1 MTTENR
7 TPSNV
12 GWRRWRRNAHFRHL
26 ALCHSLVVALL
37 FQSLSCPLTLLA
49 ADDEATLSLEA
60 KLDQKGT
67 IILRDASL
75 VEWLFAI
82 QKEWGIDIVVGNEL
96 QREVV
101 NGAFTDTTL
110 REVLNSILIS
120 RGYGYRQVGKSL
132 LIVRLDD
139 LTIKPDQRTVLLPLD
154 LLNPQEVES
163 SIQLLLSQQGQ
174 VQSIPSSRS
183 LFIIDTPEVIER
195 VRKFLNELEA
205 NAQRTQDR
213 ERERLNPQQ
222 SQFPGQG
229 DPGQPP
235 LGSDGTPGVNVV
247 EVEEL
252 LDVFRPQYI
261 TAAALAETIQS
272 LVPDAR
278 VTANTEENKV
288 IVAASP
294 AGIEATNRLL
304 ARLDV
309 PRKQVRITAY
319 MYDVNVKVLEKLGF
333 NWSHAGKGRIDGSG
347 DPQSLLSFN
356 NSNFAT
362 SAPAAAAASTGGTTG
377 APTTGTT
384 GGTAAPAAAAAA
396 TAVGGLITLSN
407 LSRHFD
413 LTAVIQALEQTD
425 GARLLARPNIMAYD
439 RTEATFSS
447 VQEIPVQQLT
457 QTQQGGNIGTTQFRE
472 AGISLTVVPNIMDDN
487 SVVLQV
493 TPQFSVLNGFNNGQP
508 IIDRRTAT
516 TRLQLRDGE
525 TSVIGGL
532 VRRNEIETTM
542 GVPGIMHWKY
552 LGVFFRNHN
561 TTITESELVVFIRA
575 EVVDV
580 GYQGDTRDIMAQSTV
595 NELLEQIPHATPA
608 PVIASCCDPYCPY
621 HNPRPRYTGDYA
633 GVQPVHS
640 YEYYHST
647 PTQPNETI
655 PTPADPAT
663 EPTPQVVPNSTLP
676 VQPTLDNTNIEIPP
690 PVIIDEMARRYQRFR
705 TNVARLPDVRQ
716 VTPRQGEHPPTV
728 VLPYRQASNIPNGNN
743 YRAATSA
750 MRTPPTNAAGS
761 FNR

>member
-1 MTTENR
+1 MTTEIR
-7 TPSNV
+7 TSGRV
-12 GWRRWRRNAHFRHL
+12 GWWRWATNARIRQL

-37 FQSLSCPLTLLA
+37 FQSLSCPLTLFA
-49 ADDEATLSLEA
+49 ADDDASLSLEA

-195 VRKFLNELEA
+195 VRKFLAELEA

-213 ERERLNPQQ
+213 ERERLNAQQ
-222 SQFPGQG
+222 SPFPAQS
-229 DPGQPP
+229 DPGQPQI
-235 LGSDGTPGVNVV
+235 GTGVNVV
-247 EVEEL
+247 EVEEHVE
-252 LDVFRPQYI
+252 VFRPQYL

-272 LVPDAR
+272 LVVDAR
-278 VTANTEENKV
+278 VTPNTEENKV
-288 IVAASP
+288 IIAATP
-294 AGIEATNRLL
+294 AGIEATKRLL

-333 NWSHAGKGRIDGSG
+333 NWSHTGRGRIDGSG
-347 DPQSLLSFN
+347 DPQSLLNFN

-362 SAPAAAAASTGGTTG
+362 AAPAAPASTGTPA

-384 GGTAAPAAAAAA
+384 TGAATTGAAAAA

-407 LSRHFD
+407 FSRHFD

-439 RTEATFSS
+439 RTEASFSS

-472 AGISLTVVPNIMDDN
+472 AGITLTVTPNIMDDN

-493 TPQFSVLNGFNNGQP
+493 TPAFSVLNGFNNGQP

-552 LGVFFRNHN
+552 LGVFFRNHS

-580 GYQGDTRDIMAQSTV
+580 GFQGDTRDIMAQSTV

-621 HNPRPRYTGDYA
+621 HNPRPRYTGDFE
-633 GVQPVHS
+633 GEQPVHS

-647 PTQPNETI
+647 PPQSSETV
-655 PTPADPAT
+655 PQPADPAM
-663 EPTPQVVPNSTLP
+663 ESAPSVAPALPLP
-676 VQPTLDNTNIEIPP
+676 VQPTLNNSNIEIPP
-690 PVIIDEMARRYQRFR
+690 PVIIDEMARRYQQNRA
-705 TNVARLPDVRQ
+705 NIARLPDVRQ
-716 VTPRQGEHPPTV
+716 VTPGQSERLPTI
-728 VLPYRQASNIPNGNN
+728 VLPYRQAASPAPRGN
-743 YRAATSA
+743 YRTANSN
-750 MRTPPTNAAGS
+750 MRTPPTGNAGLPP
-761 FNR
+761 R